1 MVKISNQP
9 IVFNIEYTPYS
20 LPKNATAEELAKHKE
35 ERAFFDMSGTK
46 NIYRYITQK
55 KKRLGEGKNVLD
67 YFQKNTGV
75 FNGRGMLSEK
85 EIEAMKK
92 RVRDGEKNIWH
103 GYISLSKEDSP
114 KIDTPEKCIALI
126 RSTFASFLKDM
137 KFNPDNIDLMCA
149 LHKDRPHHLHIH
161 FEFWEKEPKYKGKD
175 GKMEYRRKGKVDKS
189 AIDAMFVRLGLAVSE
204 RRDTLYKNRDA
215 AIQELRQ
222 ATQVRNSMYG
232 EEKLK
237 DEIIALAK
245 ALPKTGRIAY
255 ASKDMEPYRERVDK
269 IVKLLLDGNAKARK
283 ADRRF
288 YEALEGRRREI
299 ENICGRPFVFS
310 DKNTPMDKL
319 EAALPQYHNA
329 IDGKNIRII
338 EEIEADY
345 KRRQGNLVLKL
356 AKFIKPEL
364 FERKAGRKY
373 KSNDTRM
380 KTRLTISRRKVGR
393 ALDKFFGSFGTESE
407 NLERE
412 FTNRLREIEE
422 EIERER
428 DKQNYPEQGKEE
440 NYKY

>member
-1 MVKISNQP
+1 MSNQP

-75 FNGRGMLSEK
+75 FNGRGMLTQE
-85 EIEAMKK
+85 EVAAMKS

-103 GYISLSKEDSP
+103 GYISLSKEESS
-114 KIDTPEKCIALI
+114 KIDTLEKCIALI
-126 RSTFASFLKDM
+126 RSTFNSFLKDM

-161 FEFWEKEPKYKGKD
+161 FQFWEKAPKYKGKD
-175 GKMEYRRKGKVDKS
+175 GRLEYRRKGKVEKS
-189 AIDAMFVRLGLAVSE
+189 AIDAMFVRLGLAVSNS
-204 RRDTLYKNRDA
+204 RDSLYKNRDA

-222 ATQVRNSMYG
+222 AVQLKNSMNSG
-232 EEKLK
+232 AELK
-237 DEIIALAK
+237 DALISLAK
-245 ALPKTGRIAY
+245 SLPKTGRIAY
-255 ASKDMEPYRERVDK
+255 ASKDMEPYRGRVDE
-269 IVKLLLDGNAKARK
+269 IVRMLLDRNPKARK

-288 YEALEGRRREI
+288 YEALEERKREI
-299 ENICGRPFVFS
+299 ENICGKPFIYS
-310 DKNTPMDKL
+310 DKNVPMDKL
-319 EAALPQYHNA
+319 EAALPEYHNV
-329 IDGKNIRII
+329 IDSKSIKIA
-338 EEIEADY
+338 EEIESDY

-364 FERKAGRKY
+364 FERKAGKKY
-373 KSNDTRM
+373 KSNDTRL
-380 KTRLTISRRKVGR
+380 KTRLTISRRKAGK
-393 ALDKFFGSFGTESE
+393 ALDEFLRSFGDESE
-407 NLERE
+407 SLERE
-412 FTNRLREIEE
+412 FKSRLQEIED
-422 EIERER
+422 EIARERE
-428 DKQNYPEQGKEE
+428 KKNQSEQEKEE

>member
-1 MVKISNQP
+1 M
-9 IVFNIEYTPYS
+9 
-20 LPKNATAEELAKHKE
+20 PKNATVEEKAKHEE

-55 KKRLGEGKNVLD
+55 KKCLGEGKNVLD

-75 FNGRGMLSEK
+75 FNGRGMLTPE
-85 EIEAMKK
+85 EVAAMKV
-92 RVRDGEKNIWH
+92 RVRDGKKNIWH
-103 GYISLSKEDSP
+103 GYISLSKEASH

-126 RSTFASFLKDM
+126 RSTFNSFLRDM

-161 FEFWEKEPKYKGKD
+161 FEFWEKEPKYKDKD
-175 GKMEYRRKGKVDKS
+175 GTLEYRRKGKVEKS
-189 AIDAMFVRLGLAVSE
+189 AIDAMFVRLGLAISN

-222 ATQVRNSMYG
+222 AVQLKNSMNSG
-232 EEKLK
+232 ADLK
-237 DEIIALAK
+237 EEIISLAK

-255 ASKDMEPYRERVDK
+255 ASKEMEPYRGRADK
-269 IVKLLLDGNAKARK
+269 IVRMLLNCNPKARK

-288 YEALEGRRREI
+288 YEALEDRKREI
-299 ENICGRPFVFS
+299 ENICGIPFIFS
-310 DKNTPMDKL
+310 ETNTSMEKL
-319 EAALPQYHNA
+319 EAGLPKYHNV
-329 IDGKNIRII
+329 IDSKGIKIV
-338 EEIEADY
+338 EEVEADY
-345 KRRQGNLVLKL
+345 KRRQGNIVLKL

-380 KTRLTISRRKVGR
+380 KTRLTISRRKVGKS
-393 ALDKFFGSFGTESE
+393 LDQFLRSFGEESE

-412 FTNRLREIEE
+412 FKSRLLEIEE
-422 EIERER
+422 EIVRER
-428 DKQNYPEQGKEE
+428 KKKNQSEEEKEG